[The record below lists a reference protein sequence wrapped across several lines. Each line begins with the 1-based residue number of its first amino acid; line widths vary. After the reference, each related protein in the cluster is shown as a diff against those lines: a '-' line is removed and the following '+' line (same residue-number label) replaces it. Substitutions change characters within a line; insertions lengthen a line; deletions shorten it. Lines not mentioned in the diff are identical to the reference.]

1 MGLINQLN
9 EELLKVVESV
19 FKDLDIEFLDQYH
32 ALVCF
37 EISDTHEHGDF
48 STSCALKLSKKLNKK
63 PAEIAELINTKL
75 SVPWIQKSEIL
86 GPGFLNVFLSMEAKI
101 NKLKELI
108 TEGPNYGKNKNNNKK
123 ILLEFVSSNPTG
135 PLHVGHGRGAVLGMA
150 LSNLLENSGYKVTKE
165 YYVNDAG
172 RQISILT
179 SSILLKAYAANFDVE
194 GMYEGDYIHEIAQE
208 FLKDT
213 EKIDIN
219 LDLEGLS
226 DDKEKKLDQISEYF
240 QKEHKEAWKAAND
253 FSIKRILSAIKE
265 ELHNFN
271 IIHDNWFHESSLGS
285 IQDSS
290 SDLAKALFVIQKA
303 SYTFSKDGATWFST
317 TDFNDDKDRVLLRAN
332 GEPTY
337 YLTDVGYHKNKIDR
351 EYDLCINVFGADH
364 HGYIPRLTAA
374 FNVMADMKNKKQE
387 IEFMLYQLV
396 NLYEDGSKKTMS
408 TRKGDF
414 YSLKELRDELGPD
427 VIKFFFLEKKSDH
440 TMDFDINLAKDESK
454 NNPYFYSQYA
464 HVRCCSILAKKGFNP
479 NEKIEDKEIMENFDI
494 VNKILNFPH
503 LIESYTE
510 ERSPHSLVHYI
521 KDLSAS
527 FHAFYE
533 QSPVINEDKKI
544 ENARLLLT
552 MATKIVLAN
561 SFRILNVEPL
571 EKM

>member
-1 MGLINQLN
+1 MILDTLNKQLIEVVQNVAAQKSVKIDK
-9 EELLKVVESV
+9 ELL
-19 FKDLDIEFLDQYH
+19 DQIN
-32 ALVCF
+32 F
-37 EISDTHEHGDF
+37 EISDEESHGDY
-48 STSCALKLSKKLNKK
+48 STSCALKLAKAFSMKPREISELLTKDLNL
-63 PAEIAELINTKL
+63 PFIESISIEGA
-75 SVPWIQKSEIL
+75 
-86 GPGFLNVFLSMEAKI
+86 GFINVFLTSAEKTLA
-101 NKLKELI
+101 LKEVIKLDSKW
-108 TEGPNYGKNKNNNKK
+108 GKNSKRQGNV
-123 ILLEFVSSNPTG
+123 LVEFVSSNPTG

-179 SSILLKAYAANFDVE
+179 SSILLKAYAGNFDVE

-208 FLKDT
+208 FLKDN

-219 LDLEGLS
+219 LDLKGLS

-240 QKEHKEAWKAAND
+240 QKNHKEAWKEAND
-253 FSIKRILSAIKE
+253 FSITKILNVIKE
-265 ELHNFN
+265 ELHSFN

-290 SDLAKALFVIQKA
+290 SDLSKSLSVIEKAGH
-303 SYTFSKDGATWFST
+303 TFSKDGAIWFKT
-317 TDFNDDKDRVLLRAN
+317 TDFKDDKDRVLLREN

-351 EYDLCINVFGADH
+351 KYDLCINVFGADH

-374 FNVMADMKNKKQE
+374 FNVMKSKQQE

-464 HVRCCSILAKKGFNP
+464 HVRCCSILTKKSFDP
-479 NEKIEDKEIMENFDI
+479 NGEVEEKEIMKNFDI

-503 LIESYTE
+503 LVENYAE
-510 ERSPHSLVHYI
+510 ERSPHSLVHYV

-533 QSPVINEDKKI
+533 QSPVINKDEKI

>member
-1 MGLINQLN
+1 MILDTLNKQLIEVVQNVAAQKSVKIDK
-9 EELLKVVESV
+9 ELL
-19 FKDLDIEFLDQYH
+19 DQIN
-32 ALVCF
+32 F
-37 EISDTHEHGDF
+37 EISDEESHGDY
-48 STSCALKLSKKLNKK
+48 STSCALKLAKAFSMK
-63 PAEIAELINTKL
+63 PREISELLTKDL
-75 SVPWIQKSEIL
+75 SLPFIESMSIE
-86 GPGFLNVFLSMEAKI
+86 GAGFINVFLTSAEKTLA
-101 NKLKELI
+101 LKEVIKLDSKW
-108 TEGPNYGKNKNNNKK
+108 GKNSKRQGNV
-123 ILLEFVSSNPTG
+123 LVEFVSSNPTG

-179 SSILLKAYAANFDVE
+179 SSILLKAYAGNFDVE

-208 FLKDT
+208 FLKDN

-219 LDLEGLS
+219 LDLKGLS

-240 QKEHKEAWKAAND
+240 QKNHKEAWKEAND
-253 FSIKRILSAIKE
+253 FSITKILNVIKE
-265 ELHNFN
+265 ELHSFN

-290 SDLAKALFVIQKA
+290 SDLSKSLSVIEKAGH
-303 SYTFSKDGATWFST
+303 TFSKDGAIWFKT
-317 TDFNDDKDRVLLRAN
+317 TDFKDDKDRVLLREN

-351 EYDLCINVFGADH
+351 KYDLCINVFGADH

-374 FNVMADMKNKKQE
+374 FNVMKSKQQE

-464 HVRCCSILAKKGFNP
+464 HVRCCSILTKKSFDP
-479 NEKIEDKEIMENFDI
+479 NGEVEEKEIMKNFDI

-503 LIESYTE
+503 LVENYAE
-510 ERSPHSLVHYI
+510 ERSPHSLVHYV

-533 QSPVINEDKKI
+533 QSPVINKDEKI

>member
-1 MGLINQLN
+1 MILDTLNKQLIEVVQNVAAQKSVKIDK
-9 EELLKVVESV
+9 ELL
-19 FKDLDIEFLDQYH
+19 DQIN
-32 ALVCF
+32 F
-37 EISDTHEHGDF
+37 EISDEENHGDY
-48 STSCALKLSKKLNKK
+48 STSCALKLAKAFSMK
-63 PAEIAELINTKL
+63 PREISELLTKDL
-75 SVPWIQKSEIL
+75 SLPFIESISIE
-86 GPGFLNVFLSMEAKI
+86 GAGFINVFLTSAEKTLA
-101 NKLKELI
+101 LKEVIKLDSKW
-108 TEGPNYGKNKNNNKK
+108 GKNSKRQGNV
-123 ILLEFVSSNPTG
+123 LVEFVSSNPTG

-374 FNVMADMKNKKQE
+374 FNVMTDMKNKKQE

-479 NEKIEDKEIMENFDI
+479 NERIEDKEIMENFDI

>member
-1 MGLINQLN
+1 MILDTLNKQLVEVVQN
-9 EELLKVVESV
+9 VAAQKSVKIGKELL
-19 FKDLDIEFLDQYH
+19 DQIN
-32 ALVCF
+32 F
-37 EISDTHEHGDF
+37 EISDEESHGDY
-48 STSCALKLSKKLNKK
+48 STSCALKLAKAFSMQ
-63 PAEIAELINTKL
+63 PREISELLTKDL
-75 SVPWIQKSEIL
+75 SLPFIESISIE
-86 GPGFLNVFLSMEAKI
+86 GAGFINVFLTSAEKTLA
-101 NKLKELI
+101 LKEVIKLDSKW
-108 TEGPNYGKNKNNNKK
+108 GKNTKRQGNV
-123 ILLEFVSSNPTG
+123 LVEFVSSNPTG

-179 SSILLKAYAANFDVE
+179 SSILLKAYAANFDAE
-194 GMYEGDYIHEIAQE
+194 GMYEGGYIHEIAQE
-208 FLKDT
+208 FLKDN
-213 EKIDIN
+213 ESIDIN
-219 LDLEGLS
+219 LDLKGLS

-240 QKEHKEAWKAAND
+240 QKNHKEAWKAAND
-253 FSIKRILSAIKE
+253 FSITKILNAIKE
-265 ELHNFN
+265 ELHSFN

-290 SDLAKALFVIQKA
+290 SDLSKSLSVIEKAGH
-303 SYTFSKDGATWFST
+303 TFSEGGAIWFKT
-317 TDFNDDKDRVLLRAN
+317 TDFKDDKDRVLLREN

-351 EYDLCINVFGADH
+351 KYDLCINVFGADH

-374 FNVMADMKNKKQE
+374 FNVMKSKQQE

-464 HVRCCSILAKKGFNP
+464 HVRCCSILTKKSFDP
-479 NEKIEDKEIMENFDI
+479 NGEVEEKEIMKNFDI

-503 LIESYTE
+503 LVENYAE
-510 ERSPHSLVHYI
+510 ERSPHSLVHYV

-533 QSPVINEDKKI
+533 QSPVINKDEKI

-552 MATKIVLAN
+552 MATKIILAN